1 MNYMVRTLRFWG
13 AFSYI
18 GEDFM
23 GIGKVAGDTALELI
37 KNENVQNKA
46 VGMMGMLF
54 PYAGLTKKAV
64 DMYIDEIE
72 KSDMSPEAKVFSVV
86 NARKTIKKIR
96 NQKSIADIAMN
107 NAKEGTDFSDKSGVS
122 EEWLERF
129 MDSAGFVSAED
140 IQIIWGKILANEFE
154 NPGTTPPNMIRILSE
169 ITPNLAMAFKKIC
182 SMKIWIC
189 PLSEQEEIVGAF
201 QKVFVPYKK
210 NEEQLRE
217 MGISFNV
224 LNELETL
231 GVIKLETI
239 GGYITQGIENKKV
252 LICVGDKLDVI
263 CEHNNDNIPI
273 GNVLLTS
280 VGEALQTITDSE
292 EIPQY
297 YEMIKKYLLDQ
308 NVKLSEKHNFVAKVE
323 GEALSISKNS
333 E

>member
-1 MNYMVRTLRFWG
+1 
-13 AFSYI
+13 
-18 GEDFM
+18 
-23 GIGKVAGDTALELI
+23 
-37 KNENVQNKA
+37 
-46 VGMMGMLF
+46 
-54 PYAGLTKKAV
+54 
-64 DMYIDEIE
+64 
-72 KSDMSPEAKVFSVV
+72 
-86 NARKTIKKIR
+86 
-96 NQKSIADIAMN
+96 
-107 NAKEGTDFSDKSGVS
+107 
-122 EEWLERF
+122 
-129 MDSAGFVSAED
+129 
-140 IQIIWGKILANEFE
+140 
-154 NPGTTPPNMIRILSE
+154 
-169 ITPNLAMAFKKIC
+169 MAFKKIC

-210 NEEQLRE
+210 NEEQLRK